1 MAQFQYQFE
10 WDPRKARL
18 NLKRHGVAFERAAT
32 IFQDRNALSEFD
44 EALPHFSRQWLERS
58 PSADFGSKGNQA
70 WKGGIWE
77 KENTM
82 KREYDFSKAEQ
93 GKFYRKG
100 AVIQLPIYLDAK
112 VQAQVERVARKNGK
126 DVSELV
132 NQVVQKEMELIE
144 KLTH

>member
-1 MAQFQYQFE
+1 
-10 WDPRKARL
+10 
-18 NLKRHGVAFERAAT
+18 
-32 IFQDRNALSEFD
+32 
-44 EALPHFSRQWLERS
+44 
-58 PSADFGSKGNQA
+58 
-70 WKGGIWE
+70 
-77 KENTM
+77 M

-93 GKFYRKG
+93 GQFYRID